1 MELID
6 THTHLFL
13 PEFAEDRDKVICH
26 AEQLGVTSFL
36 MPNVDEQTLTDLLD
50 VANSYPG
57 KCLPMIGLHPTS
69 VNSQT
74 DFSLEWI
81 YKGLQSGRF
90 IAVGEIGMDL
100 YWDKTYKSEQE
111 KVFRTQMAFAREFDL
126 PIVIHSRDSMSEI
139 IEILKSEPEIP
150 SNGVFHCF
158 SGTIEEAKWAINHGF
173 YLGIG
178 GPYTYKKSN
187 LPELIREVGLNSV
200 ILETDSPYLPPVP
213 HRGKRNESSYLRLVA
228 EAISLNEAISLE
240 EVAAITSKNA
250 RKLFKLD
257 LLK

>member
-13 PEFAEDRDKVICH
+13 SEFAEDRDLVIYR
-26 AEQLGVTSFL
+26 AEQLGVTTFL
-36 MPNVDEQTLTDLLD
+36 MPNVDESTLSDMLN
-50 VANSYPG
+50 VANTYSG

-69 VNSQT
+69 VNRQT
-74 DFSLEWI
+74 NISLDWV
-81 YKGLQSGRF
+81 YKGLESGEF

-100 YWDKTYKSEQE
+100 YWDKSFRSEQE
-111 KVFRTQMAFAREFDL
+111 QVFRVQLSFAREFDL
-126 PIVIHSRDSMSEI
+126 PVVIHSRDSMP
-139 IEILKSEPEIP
+139 EILEILASEPEVP
-150 SNGVFHCF
+150 CRGVFHCF
-158 SGTIEEAKWAINHGF
+158 SGTIDEAKWAIDHGY

-187 LPELIREVGLNSV
+187 LPELISEVGLNSV

-213 HRGKRNESSYLRLVA
+213 HRGKRNESSYVRLVA
-228 EAISLNEAISLE
+228 EAISQHEAISVE

-250 RKLFKLD
+250 RTLFKLD